1 MENPPPVFVEIFLD
15 PFLFNVLPRSLVP
28 TVTYI
33 LVLAAAAW
41 IIAGRVGKWIEELRR
56 EGDVEQEKGKVEVE
70 GKKTK

>member
-1 MENPPPVFVEIFLD
+1 MDNVPPVFIDIFLD
-15 PFLFNVLPRSLVP
+15 PFLFNMLPRSLVP

-41 IIAGRVGKWIEELRR
+41 VIAGRVGKWIEELRR
-56 EGDVEQEKGKVEVE
+56 EGDVEKEKEKGRVE